1 MDQAKLKESIQ
12 KVINKEKWW
21 DILSRFIDVLHI
33 NIFIV
38 DGEGRVILPPEEGK
52 YGGAF
57 LTNPSLGF
65 EVSTNSSHMIQK
77 FRQNGSRFE
86 YVNQFGL
93 SAFAIPIDIE
103 PHKTIAYMVIGPLV
117 LNRKM
122 DYEVYVE
129 LAKKANIDVNELT
142 SQITEIRVV
151 SNIML
156 NSILDLLTEII
167 KDNVELSLRG
177 RYDAKQQQPVE
188 EVSAVVREINK
199 AAQEIYST
207 VRLDELLVTLLDVAL
222 KMTETECG
230 SIMVIDEKN
239 NDLAVKVSRG
249 LKNDKKIEF
258 HVSIE
263 NSIAGVAVRENS
275 AFIINGQQGDNRIK
289 HLLKRQDIKQSL
301 VMPLTSKDRAFGV
314 LNLHTKKEDCKIKDN
329 FDNLQYLTKLL
340 SSVF

>member
-38 DGEGRVILPPEEGK
+38 DSVGRVILPPEEGK
-52 YGGAF
+52 HGGAF

-65 EVSTNSSHMIQK
+65 EVSINSTNIIQK
-77 FRQNGSRFE
+77 FRQNGVRYE

-103 PHKTIAYMVIGPLV
+103 PHKTIAFMVIGPLM

-122 DYEVYVE
+122 DYDVCAG
-129 LAKKANIDVNELT
+129 LAKKANIDVSELT
-142 SQITEIRVV
+142 SQITEVRVV
-151 SNIML
+151 SNVML
-156 NSILDLLTEII
+156 NSILDLLTGII

-177 RYDAKQQQPVE
+177 GYEIKRPTE
-188 EVSAVVREINK
+188 EASATVSEINK
-199 AAQEIYST
+199 VAQEIYST

-239 NDLAVKVSRG
+239 NNLAVKVSKG
-249 LKNDKKIEF
+249 LKNDKKIEYR
-258 HVSIE
+258 VSLE
-263 NSIAGVAVRENS
+263 NSIAGMAVKQNS

-289 HLLKRQDIKQSL
+289 HFLKRPDIKQSL

-314 LNLHTKKEDCKIKDN
+314 LNLHTRKEECKIKDN
-329 FDNLQYLTKLL
+329 FDNLQYLAKLL